1 MGKGTV
7 SGGSPIAWVK
17 YLPFLIGL
25 QVRLPGSDHVASSP
39 FSILNQPIYT
49 PQRKLEAKSARSL
62 QYQLLKRNKNV
73 CILSIAVTT
82 LLYITATYD
91 YHIRYVHCAC
101 PQGSGRNSY
110 QTLCIKSGEFW
121 RVLGHPHVRHH

>member
-17 YLPFLIGL
+17 YVPFLIGL

-62 QYQLLKRNKNV
+62 QYQHGLSDYAQLIALLV
-73 CILSIAVTT
+73 SAV
-82 LLYITATYD
+82 
-91 YHIRYVHCAC
+91 
-101 PQGSGRNSY
+101 
-110 QTLCIKSGEFW
+110 
-121 RVLGHPHVRHH
+121 